1 VSAGPDISHDA
12 EPEAYGAAMAL
23 CHGYPPA
30 CSDAGECAKEGFC
43 FGREGA
49 GYAKARR
56 IISAALEKESDIFV
70 RGWLK
75 VALDAMEHRGFTGA
89 LKDAMLL
96 VEINRRVRAAYGRE
110 RGGRK

>member
-1 VSAGPDISHDA
+1 MSARPDISHDA
-12 EPEAYGAAMAL
+12 GPEAYGAAMAL
-23 CHGYPPA
+23 CQGYPPE
-30 CSDAGECAKEGFC
+30 CSDAGECAKDDFC
-43 FGREGA
+43 FGREGD
-49 GYAKARR
+49 GYAKAKR

-75 VALDAMEHRGFTGA
+75 VALDAMEHRGFAGA